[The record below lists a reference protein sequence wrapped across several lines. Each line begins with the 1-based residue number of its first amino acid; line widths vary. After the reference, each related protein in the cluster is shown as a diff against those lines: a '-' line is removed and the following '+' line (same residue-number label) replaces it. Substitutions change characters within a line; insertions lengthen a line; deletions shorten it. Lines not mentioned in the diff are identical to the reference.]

1 MVTVWSDTV
10 FWNSKFS
17 AFLSSV
23 ARCKS
28 ICACSIA
35 MWASEISCSKV
46 LMVEVSSPMFASM
59 SAFLSSVLAV
69 VISLSWTSALHQSFF
84 LTSSSCCCFSMT
96 TISSIAALTFVKASN
111 STDEAKTDKSKLPVL
126 RPACRSN
133 AATRWRRL
141 LWRPAEIC
149 TKLKVPLMAS
159 RASSPWRISIVSAT
173 AFISSKRAT
182 LRSSKSEEPFAHR
195 SLRLFRKVW
204 SSSRTFCSLSRSSFA
219 SAKVLSMFASSS
231 SFCSSIFSASL
242 ICVVFAARSWA
253 KAAPL
258 ACSIFCSSDR
268 SPCISSSN
276 CFSTPKISPLLDV

>member
-1 MVTVWSDTV
+1 MVCSSSAIFAVRSACLSVV
-10 FWNSKFS
+10 F
-17 AFLSSV
+17 
-23 ARCKS
+23 
-28 ICACSIA
+28 
-35 MWASEISCSKV
+35 
-46 LMVEVSSPMFASM
+46 
-59 SAFLSSVLAV
+59 AV
-69 VISLSWTSALHQSFF
+69 VISFSWISSLHQSFF
-84 LTSSSCCCFSMT
+84 LTSSACCVCIILS
-96 TISSIAALTFVKASN
+96 ISSMASLTFVKASN